1 MAAKKKILTIKL
13 EIEVNEKVTR
23 YNRLRDTYSE
33 VVRAAIEA
41 ARAHLPTDS
50 IEQVTTQ
57 ARWEYRHWDP
67 ESVVH
72 PRGEIDVD
80 EEFSDDDFLFEDEA

>member
-1 MAAKKKILTIKL
+1 MAIRKILTIKL

-23 YNRLRDTYSE
+23 HSRIRDTYGE
-33 VVRAAIEA
+33 VVAAAIEA
-41 ARAHLPTDS
+41 ARAHMPPDS

-67 ESVVH
+67 EPVIM
-72 PRGEIDVD
+72 PKGEY
-80 EEFSDDDFLFEDEA
+80 EEIEDISDDDFEWEDEK

>member
-1 MAAKKKILTIKL
+1 MATRKILTIKL

-23 YNRLRDTYSE
+23 HSRIRDTYAE
-33 VVRAAIEA
+33 VVAAAIDA
-41 ARAHLPTDS
+41 ARERMPTDS

-67 ESVVH
+67 EPVTL
-72 PRGEIDVD
+72 PKGEYEEI
-80 EEFSDDDFLFEDEA
+80 EEFTEGDFVWEEED

>member
-1 MAAKKKILTIKL
+1 MATRKILTIKL

-23 YNRLRDTYSE
+23 HSRIRDTYTE
-33 VVRAAIEA
+33 VVGAAIAA
-41 ARAHLPTDS
+41 ARAQMPTDS

-67 ESVVH
+67 APVVH
-72 PRGEIDVD
+72 PKGVFDEGED
-80 EEFSDDDFLFEDEA
+80 FSDDDFVFEEEV